1 MTDQT
6 TSGTLFI
13 CATPI
18 GNLEDASARLIR
30 TLSEADI
37 IAAEDTRRTNNLLQ
51 SYNIKTP
58 LMSFHEHNIQKQ
70 LPKLT
75 AMLEDGKNIA
85 LVSDA
90 GMPCI
95 SDPGYELVCACIEQ
109 QLPISV
115 IPGPT
120 ACVTALALSG
130 LPTERFVFEGFL
142 PRGKKER
149 DRILAALQNEPRTFI
164 LYEAPHRL
172 TETLTILYE
181 RLGDR
186 RAAVVREL
194 TKRHEEIKRGGLKEL
209 SEYFTEHQPLGEFV
223 LVIEGAASDEATM
236 QATADPI
243 ALTEEE
249 RVLIYMN
256 RGMTKMDAVKQTAK
270 DLGKPKREIYD
281 RLIK

>member
-1 MTDQT
+1 MTDQI
-6 TSGTLFI
+6 TSGTLFV

-18 GNLEDASARLIR
+18 GNLEDTSARLIR

-70 LPKLT
+70 LPRLT

-109 QLPISV
+109 KLPISV

-149 DRILAALQNEPRTFI
+149 DRILAALENEPRTFI

-172 TETLTILYE
+172 NETLTVLYE

-194 TKRHEEIKRGGLKEL
+194 TKRHEEIRRGRLKEL
-209 SEYFTEHQPLGEFV
+209 SQYFTEHQPLGEIV
-223 LVIEGAASDEATM
+223 LVIEGAAVIEATV
-236 QATADPI
+236 QANADPI

-249 RVLIYMN
+249 RVFIYMN